1 MNGDNHA
8 SPPVIASPGRLHDDL
23 RELLFIE
30 NESAVTFGHWDG
42 LYLAA
47 SSISGVG
54 LFTGHDVMEG
64 GRILTV
70 EGELVRLTYGVDG
83 READPNYPN
92 AIGIA
97 KEKWL
102 SPALDNPMNFINHCC
117 EPNVIVGEALRLTA
131 LTAIEAHTELL
142 LDYSTTEL
150 DPGWSLAC
158 ACGAKS
164 CRRELRAFQFLP
176 KELQAK
182 YAKHVPQRML
192 ADLLEMTREVK

>member
-1 MNGDNHA
+1 MPTKLTA
-8 SPPVIASPGRLHDDL
+8 PIFRRRLHPSL
-23 RELLFIE
+23 CEMLLAE
-30 NESAVTFGHWDG
+30 KGSAVTFGDWDG

-54 LFTGHDVMEG
+54 LFMGHDVMEG

-70 EGELVRLTYGVDG
+70 VGELVRFTYRTDG

-97 KEKWL
+97 KETWL
-102 SPALDNPMNFINHCC
+102 DPALDNPMNFINHCC
-117 EPNVIVGEALRLTA
+117 EPNVIVGEDLRLTA
-131 LTAIEAHTELL
+131 LTAIQAHTELL

-150 DPGWSLAC
+150 DLGWSLAC
-158 ACGAKS
+158 ACAADT
-164 CRRELRAFQFLP
+164 CRRDLRAFQFLP

-182 YAKHVPQRML
+182 NAKRMSQRML
-192 ADLLEMTREVK
+192 ADLLEMTRGVK